1 MNPATPIQELT
12 AEANLAP
19 EKKNNLRLVI
29 VASSVG
35 TLIEWYDLLLA
46 VILANVLSIQLFP
59 AGENKFIETLA
70 IVATTYLIRP
80 FGSLLFGNIGDKIGR
95 KYTFLVSLLLMGG
108 ATFLIGCIPT
118 FEQAGWVAPILF
130 LMLRLL
136 QGLAISGEYSGAV
149 IYVAEHAPDNKR
161 GFYTGFI
168 QTTSSIALILCLVI
182 VFATKSFM
190 SEESFNSFGWRIP
203 FLFSGVL
210 VVISYYIRRKLH
222 ESPVFAQLKSE
233 GKTSKSPVKET
244 FKTKKNIGL
253 IMAAIF
259 GGNAAQSA
267 IMQTNQFITLFFLQR
282 TVKLPD
288 TTSLF
293 ILAVGIVLA
302 GPFFQIFGALSDRIG
317 RKKVILPG
325 MVLGLIAIPLMFYL
339 FLELG
344 NPQRLDTIQHIDTP
358 TTIIFIGLVFLLT
371 LSGTM
376 VYGPMGA
383 FLMELFPTQIRY
395 TSMGF
400 TYNVGNGAI
409 GGSTPVI
416 TELIKSSVVIG
427 FALSPYIG
435 LVYPL
440 ALIFIGIIVNIFFVP
455 ETYKNS
461 LSD

>member
-1 MNPATPIQELT
+1 MASVSTPPDL
-12 AEANLAP
+12 ANDAVISP

-29 VASSVG
+29 IASSVG

-46 VILANVLSIQLFP
+46 VIMANILSMQLFP
-59 AGENKFIETLA
+59 AGGNNFIETLG

-80 FGSLLFGNIGDKIGR
+80 FGSLLFGNFGDKIGR

-118 FEQAGWVAPILF
+118 YEQAGWISPILF
-130 LMLRLL
+130 LILRLM

-149 IYVAEHAPDNKR
+149 IYVAEHAPQNKR

-168 QTTSSIALILCLVI
+168 QTTSSIAMILGLVV
-182 VFATKSFM
+182 VFSTKSIM
-190 SEESFNSFGWRIP
+190 SAESFNSFGWRIP
-203 FLFSGVL
+203 FLFSAIL
-210 VVISYYIRRKLH
+210 VIASYFIRRRLH

-253 IMAAIF
+253 ILGAIF

-288 TTSLF
+288 TTALLIMASG
-293 ILAVGIVLA
+293 ILLA
-302 GPFFQIFGALSDRIG
+302 GPFFQIFGALSDKIG
-317 RKKVILPG
+317 R
-325 MVLGLIAIPLMFYL
+325 M
-339 FLELG
+339 
-344 NPQRLDTIQHIDTP
+344 
-358 TTIIFIGLVFLLT
+358 LT

-383 FLMELFPTQIRY
+383 FLMEMFPTRIRY

-400 TYNVGNGAI
+400 VYNVGNGAI

-427 FALSPYIG
+427 FALSPFIG

-440 ALIFIGIIVNIFFVP
+440 ALIVIGIIVNIFFVP
-455 ETYKNS
+455 ETYKND